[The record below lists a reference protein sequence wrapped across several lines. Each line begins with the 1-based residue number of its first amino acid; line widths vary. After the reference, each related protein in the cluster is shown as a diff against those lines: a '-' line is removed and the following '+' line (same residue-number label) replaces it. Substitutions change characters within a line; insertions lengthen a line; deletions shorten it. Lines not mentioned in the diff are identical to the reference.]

1 MLTLRPR
8 AWDAKTYR
16 EIIQLHLTT
25 IVNAIDRSD
34 LSLTNQINVV
44 NSLFGSWTDEPVE
57 RFEDH
62 HSFVANDGLPIEFSF
77 ALSRTDT
84 SVRLLFEPLDV
95 PSRAPYWS
103 HEGYAYIE
111 RLDKLLHV
119 DVRRYRAIRD
129 LFERKHPPDA
139 TFSIL
144 HSAALAANCD
154 IPLFKV
160 YLNPAVA
167 GAEPRYVVDEAMT
180 RLGLGQQWAT
190 AKDHLGDSSFDSQQY
205 EIALFALDL
214 GDSAEARVK
223 IYLRH
228 TDCGPEEIE
237 RAASIADDHRPNLF
251 TDILKRVDESYNG
264 NWQKAPMTC
273 LSFQES
279 RNGASS
285 VTLYC
290 PLDPNVAHDADSNRH
305 ILDLLEVSGIEPT
318 SYRAIM
324 ATISDADLTRTRR
337 LSWFGYK
344 NPDDPVITV
353 YAGLRGFSESTTQH
367 D

>member
-1 MLTLRPR
+1 MLTHRPG
-8 AWDAKTYR
+8 AGDSKTYL
-16 EIIQLHLTT
+16 EIIQLILET

-34 LSLTNQINVV
+34 LSLMNQINVV
-44 NSLFGSWTDEPVE
+44 NSLFGSWADEPIE

-62 HSFVANDGLPIEFSF
+62 HSFVANDGSPIEFSF

-95 PSRAPYWS
+95 PSRRPYWS
-103 HEGYAYIE
+103 HEGYAFVDK
-111 RLDKLLHV
+111 LDKLLHV
-119 DVRRYRAIRD
+119 DVRKYRAIED
-129 LFERKHPPDA
+129 LFERKHASGA

-144 HSAALAANCD
+144 HSAALTANCD
-154 IPLFKV
+154 IPQFKV

-167 GAEPRYVVDEAMT
+167 GVEPRYVVDDAMK

-190 AKDHLGDSSFDSQQY
+190 VKDHLGESSFDSQQY
-205 EIALFALDL
+205 EIALFSLDL
-214 GDSAEARVK
+214 SDSPEARVK

-228 TDCGPEEIE
+228 TDCGLEEIE
-237 RAASIADDHRPNLF
+237 RAASIAHDHRPNLF
-251 TDILKRVDESYNG
+251 TEILKRVDASYNG
-264 NWQKAPMTC
+264 NWRKAPMTC

-285 VTLYC
+285 ATLYC

-305 ILDLLEVSGIEPT
+305 ILDLLEVSGIEPEP
-318 SYRAIM
+318 YRAIM
-324 ATISDADLTRTRR
+324 ATISDSDLTRTRR

-353 YAGLRGFSESTTQH
+353 YAGLHGYNETTTQH